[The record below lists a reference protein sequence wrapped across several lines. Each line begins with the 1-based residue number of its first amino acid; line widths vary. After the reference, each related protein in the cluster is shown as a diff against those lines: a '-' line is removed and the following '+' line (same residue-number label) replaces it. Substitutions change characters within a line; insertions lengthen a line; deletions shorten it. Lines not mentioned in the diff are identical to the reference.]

1 MLEDNKRII
10 YDSLLQ
16 KYNITIGKK
25 ELSEILGT
33 SVSFIDKAIM
43 SGDGIPNY
51 KKLGSSKNAKVVFNL
66 LDVADFISNTTK
78 TYY

>member
-1 MLEDNKRII
+1 MLEENKLVI
-10 YDSLLQ
+10 YESLLQ

-43 SGDGIPNY
+43 SGNDIPNY

-66 LDVADFISNTTK
+66 LDVADYIVDTTK

>member
-1 MLEDNKRII
+1 MLDENKKVI
-10 YDSLLQ
+10 YESLLQ

-43 SGDGIPNY
+43 SGNGIPNY

-66 LDVADFISNTTK
+66 LDVASYLGNTTK